1 MVSDIA
7 DKVTFEQK
15 LEGNKGYLKE
25 EQSRQRERTKVA
37 GQFCA
42 MFEVC
47 WYSWS

>member
-25 EQSRQRERTKVA
+25 EQFRQRESTKVA
-37 GQFCA
+37 GKFYV
-42 MFEVC
+42 MFEAW